1 MEIDSEI
8 YCVSKQQY
16 VILCGLE
23 EAWFFK
29 RFKRNYSCC
38 RDNASCREE
47 LDVIA
52 VVDSI
57 WLIVARLL

>member
-1 MEIDSEI
+1 MEIDSEK

-29 RFKRNYSCC
+29 DSKEIIYVV
-38 RDNASCREE
+38 
-47 LDVIA
+47 VIM
-52 VVDSI
+52 
-57 WLIVARLL
+57 RLVEKNLT